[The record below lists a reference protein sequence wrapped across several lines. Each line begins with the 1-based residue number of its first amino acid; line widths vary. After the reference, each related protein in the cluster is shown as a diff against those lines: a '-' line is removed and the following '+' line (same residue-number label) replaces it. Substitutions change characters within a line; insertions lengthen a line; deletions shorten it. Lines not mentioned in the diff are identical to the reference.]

1 METKNNIPGL
11 VLVDCSGTHTRV
23 YAVPD
28 NVYLSA
34 NTNVLIDIGGNE
46 HSGICVTDTVY
57 PDDDTYNFLC
67 KVLCS
72 PDGFPYVSGRFT
84 VQRFSI
90 GG

>member
-1 METKNNIPGL
+1 MEAKNDIPGL
-11 VLVDCSGTHTRV
+11 VLVDCDGIHTRV

-34 NTNVLIDIGGNE
+34 NTNVLIDICGNE
-46 HSGICVTDTVY
+46 RPGICVTDTVY

-67 KVLCS
+67 KALHS
-72 PDGFPYVSGRFT
+72 LDGFPYVSGRFT